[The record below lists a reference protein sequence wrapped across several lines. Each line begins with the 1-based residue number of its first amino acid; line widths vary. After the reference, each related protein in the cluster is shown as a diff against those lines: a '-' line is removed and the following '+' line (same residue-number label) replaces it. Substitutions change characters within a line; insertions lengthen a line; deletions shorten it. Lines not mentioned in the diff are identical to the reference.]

1 MQKAAAIPKDFLSN
15 QQKGK
20 IKVAIG

>member
-1 MQKAAAIPKDFLSN
+1 MQKAAAIPKDFLSK